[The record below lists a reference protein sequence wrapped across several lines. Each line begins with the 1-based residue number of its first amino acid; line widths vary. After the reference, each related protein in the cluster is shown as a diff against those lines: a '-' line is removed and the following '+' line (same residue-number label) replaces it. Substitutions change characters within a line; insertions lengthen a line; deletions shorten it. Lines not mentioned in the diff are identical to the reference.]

1 MIDLISPITSEMK
14 FIHLG
19 SGVGQVV
26 LQVAALVDCK
36 LCVGIEEATIL
47 ATMAVEMDRLFQ
59 KWMLWYGKKYSP
71 YKLHQ
76 VQVLFPFQWHFYKF
90 NLIRVTFFNRTIVKQ

>member
-14 FIHLG
+14 FIDLG

-26 LQVAALVDCK
+26 LQVAALIDCK
-36 LCVGIEEATIL
+36 LCVGIEKASIP
-47 ATMAVEMDRLFQ
+47 ASRAVEMDRLFQ

-71 YKLHQ
+71 YLLHQ
-76 VQVLFPFQWHFYKF
+76 VYFSCNFLPY
-90 NLIRVTFFNRTIVKQ
+90 NGLIFCVCVG